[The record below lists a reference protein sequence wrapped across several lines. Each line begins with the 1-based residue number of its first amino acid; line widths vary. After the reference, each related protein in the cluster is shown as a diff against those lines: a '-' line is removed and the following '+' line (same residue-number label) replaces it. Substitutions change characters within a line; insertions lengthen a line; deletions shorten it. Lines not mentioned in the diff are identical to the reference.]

1 MVILWTNLEGERVE
15 PSPTSGSSS
24 SGTATSGSKVK
35 KVGGV
40 AVKPSLPA
48 LHLPLIKT
56 ADCLLAPQPAPHDA
70 MAGSNDD
77 LRIRML
83 LYPRDADFSPDSGL
97 SLSQCGAS
105 PATPSPMTKPNL
117 NKKFPIVYG

>member
-1 MVILWTNLEGERVE
+1 MILWTNLEGERVE
-15 PSPTSGSSS
+15 PSPTSGSTST
-24 SGTATSGSKVK
+24 GTVTSGSKGK

-56 ADCLLAPQPAPHDA
+56 ADSVLAPQRTPRDA
-70 MAGSNDD
+70 MVESNDD
-77 LRIRML
+77 LRMRML

-105 PATPSPMTKPNL
+105 SATPSPMTRPNL

>member
-24 SGTATSGSKVK
+24 SGTDESGSKAK
-35 KVGGV
+35 KTGGV
-40 AVKPSLPA
+40 AVKPLLPA

-56 ADCLLAPQPAPHDA
+56 ADSLLAPQRAPHDA

-77 LRIRML
+77 LRMRML
-83 LYPRDADFSPDSGL
+83 LYPRDVDFSPDSGL

-105 PATPSPMTKPNL
+105 SATPSPMTRSHL
-117 NKKFPIVYG
+117 IKKFPIVYG